1 MTAGIPAREDPIT
14 HVADLPGRA
23 ARCVPWPSWADPAV
37 VNALSDCGVPAPW
50 AHQAE
55 AASHAYEG
63 RHVVISTGT
72 ASGKSLAYQL
82 PVLSRL
88 AAGEKTT
95 ALYLSPTKALGAD
108 QLRSVSSLD
117 VPGVRAASFDGD
129 TPMVE
134 RDWVRA
140 HANWVFTNPDMLHRG
155 ILSAHGRWAPFF
167 RRLGCVVVDECHS
180 YRGVFGSHVA
190 LLLRRL
196 RRVAEHYGASPVFVL
211 ASATTASPASFASR
225 LTGVPCVAVTDDAS
239 PRGARTVALWEPPL
253 LDELTG
259 ENGAPV
265 RRSAG
270 AEASRILADL
280 VVEGA
285 RSLAFIRSRR
295 GAELA
300 ALGARRILSEVDP
313 RLSVAV
319 AAYRSGY
326 LPEERR
332 ALEAALLSGRLLGV
346 ATTNALELGVDIA
359 GLDAVVLA
367 GYPGTLASFW
377 QQAGRAGRSGDS
389 ALVVFVA
396 RDDPLDT
403 YLVHH
408 PAALLDRP
416 VETAVLDPANP
427 YVLAP
432 QLACAVAELPLTVPE
447 LEMFGGDAALE
458 VLAELADQKLLR
470 RRSSGWYWTSRDRP
484 HADVGIRGTGG
495 DQIAVVES
503 DSGRMLG
510 TVDPGS
516 ACFAVHPGAVYLHQG
531 SSYVVDELD
540 LETGLAMVHAENPD
554 WTTTPREI
562 VDISVLST
570 LEKQDFGG
578 VTVCLGEVAVTSQVV
593 GYLRRRPSG
602 EVLDSTPLDLPEQSL
617 HTRAVWYTISS
628 ELLGTDAVRAR
639 SSGLA
644 RSAGVRVTSS
654 SADPEMTGLGG
665 SAAPAGPTGSTSSG
679 ESELTGP
686 GGSANSANP
695 GLTGPS
701 GSAAPGPTGPIAS
714 AAPRLTGPIASAGL
728 ADSGLTGSSGSADSG
743 PTGPAAPG
751 PAAASGSTNPASAG
765 PNGSTDPG
773 LAGSSSS
780 AGLADS
786 AAPSGSA
793 APAGTSSSA
802 SSAVPAGLGRSANAS
817 ELTGPSATV
826 PAGSSR
832 SANASE
838 LSGPSAAVP
847 AGLSRSATAA
857 DLTGPSAAVP
867 AGSSRS
873 ASAADQAGPGDSAS
887 SADSGSADGE
897 AGTGGH
903 RVGTESAGPVG
914 TGKETLANG
923 RGPVHEG
930 GRAPGGAGLIPARVP
945 GALHAAEHAAIGLL
959 PLFATCDRWDI
970 GGVSTAWHED
980 TGEATVFVHD
990 GHPGGAGFAERG
1002 YAAIVPW
1009 LVATREAIVSCECP
1023 TGCPS
1028 CVQSPKCGNGNEP
1041 LDKAGAVAV
1050 LGTVLGAL
1058 RQHST

>member
-1 MTAGIPAREDPIT
+1 VTAGIPSRENPVT

-23 ARCVPWPSWADPAV
+23 ARYAEWPSWADPAV
-37 VNALSDCGVPAPW
+37 VAALRDCGVAAPW

-88 AAGEKTT
+88 AAGEKAKASVRGFRVAAPPARGEAPVVT

-117 VPGVRAASFDGD
+117 IPGVRAAAFDGD
-129 TPMVE
+129 TPMAE

-155 ILSAHGRWAPFF
+155 ILSAHGRWATFF
-167 RRLGCVVVDECHS
+167 RRLSCVVVDECHS

-225 LTGVPCVAVTDDAS
+225 LTGLPCVAVTEDAS

-253 LDELTG
+253 LEELTG

-265 RRSAG
+265 RRPAG
-270 AEASRILADL
+270 TEASRILADL
-280 VVEGA
+280 VLEGA

-313 RLSVAV
+313 ALAETV

-408 PAALLDRP
+408 PAALLERP

-447 LEMFGGDAALE
+447 LEMFGGAAATE
-458 VLAELADQKLLR
+458 VLAELAERKMLR
-470 RRSSGWYWTSRDRP
+470 RRSSGWYWTSRERP
-484 HADVGIRGTGG
+484 HAEVGIRGTGG
-495 DQIAVVES
+495 EQIAVVEA

-540 LETGLAMVHAENPD
+540 LETGLALVHAENPD
-554 WTTTPREI
+554 WTTTPREV

-570 LEKQDFGG
+570 QEKQDFGG
-578 VTVCLGEVAVTSQVV
+578 VSVCLGEVAVTSQVV

-602 EVLDSTPLDLPEQSL
+602 EVLDHTPLDLPEQSL
-617 HTRAVWYTISS
+617 HTRAVWYTISA
-628 ELLGTDAVRAR
+628 ELLG
-639 SSGLA
+639 L
-644 RSAGVRVTSS
+644 
-654 SADPEMTGLGG
+654 E
-665 SAAPAGPTGSTSSG
+665 
-679 ESELTGP
+679 E
-686 GGSANSANP
+686 
-695 GLTGPS
+695 
-701 GSAAPGPTGPIAS
+701 
-714 AAPRLTGPIASAGL
+714 PRRR
-728 ADSGLTGSSGSADSG
+728 
-743 PTGPAAPG
+743 
-751 PAAASGSTNPASAG
+751 
-765 PNGSTDPG
+765 
-773 LAGSSSS
+773 
-780 AGLADS
+780 
-786 AAPSGSA
+786 
-793 APAGTSSSA
+793 AGT
-802 SSAVPAGLGRSANAS
+802 
-817 ELTGPSATV
+817 
-826 PAGSSR
+826 
-832 SANASE
+832 
-838 LSGPSAAVP
+838 
-847 AGLSRSATAA
+847 RSATAA
-857 DLTGPSAAVP
+857 
-867 AGSSRS
+867 R
-873 ASAADQAGPGDSAS
+873 
-887 SADSGSADGE
+887 SADGE
-897 AGTGGH
+897 PAATGPNAGSHSAGEPVGARSAVVRDSGGDGEVGTGGH

-914 TGKETLANG
+914 TGEEPLANG

-930 GRAPGGAGLIPARVP
+930 GRAPGSAGLVPARVP

-1009 LVATREAIVSCECP
+1009 LAATREAIVSCECP

-1028 CVQSPKCGNGNEP
+1028 CVQSPKCGNGNDP

-1050 LGTVLGAL
+1050 LETVLGAL
-1058 RQHST
+1058 RQHGS